1 MLRVRLAL
9 RNCFI
14 FFFFCFL
21 LACSF
26 FLLRRHFDT
35 CCVRD
40 LLRVF
45 ASLTRPCCRQGSA
58 HILNSCFPSDFVI
71 PAGQCRILWLR
82 GEVRRPREE
91 PMEAQR
97 DQRATKLR
105 RDLARHWVSRSA
117 IMFAVAFSNAVGFV
131 NRGQAVLFCTQP
143 AFSIFSCPHNC
154 RQEDGFDSLRFSLST
169 SFTSASRISPC
180 ITLQTATHVVY
191 PSNYAAVFAVKISC
205 RASSIFW

>member
-14 FFFFCFL
+14 FFFFFCFL

-58 HILNSCFPSDFVI
+58 HILKSCFPSDFVI

-105 RDLARHWVSRSA
+105 RDLARHWVFTQCYHVCCCVFQCCWVCESRSSGSFLHA
-117 IMFAVAFSNAVGFV
+117 TCVFHF
-131 NRGQAVLFCTQP
+131 L
-143 AFSIFSCPHNC
+143 
-154 RQEDGFDSLRFSLST
+154 LST
-169 SFTSASRISPC
+169 
-180 ITLQTATHVVY
+180 
-191 PSNYAAVFAVKISC
+191 
-205 RASSIFW
+205 